1 MTDRASRPSSAS
13 SSESRE
19 PVDCV
24 TALRQLWDYLDGEL
38 TDERLETIRRHIDIC
53 SRCFPNY
60 DFEKTFLEA
69 IAATRP
75 ECRAPER
82 LRDRIEAA
90 LKHAGFGGRC
100 PR

>member
-1 MTDRASRPSSAS
+1 MSDRANSSSSAS
-13 SSESRE
+13 ESSP

-24 TALRQLWDYLDGEL
+24 TALRQLWDFLDEEL
-38 TDERLETIRRHIDIC
+38 TPERLEAIRRHIDIC
-53 SRCFPNY
+53 SRCFPSY

-82 LRDRIEAA
+82 LKDRVEAA
-90 LKHAGFGGRC
+90 LRDAGFGGRC